1 MSFPKQIALA
11 TVVVAGAVGGLFLL
25 GQQEAEQSSY
35 AGSVAEPAV
44 APAAREKEKEIP
56 VKGFEHGTRS
66 LVPASAW
73 LVADFRGDL
82 TGNAPFSDA
91 DGLCGKVPA
100 PKRVALAVLPP
111 VGASGPVLLLAAP
124 EVEEI
129 FWGCAR
135 DRIVRAGGVP
145 LAQNDQFDVLKS
157 PSGVVARGP
166 GGGLIFISDEAQ
178 LELAL
183 SVLTG
188 MGESA
193 SSAGTHARLF
203 RRMHPEPSSD
213 EPKSALDLT
222 LALPANWLA
231 SVGEDANK
239 SPLRHVSAA
248 FLSLEE
254 SGGAQGGID
263 CQEAGC
269 QEVLVFLKRAQ
280 TDLTRQLPPGLAQ
293 SIGKS
298 LHAEHVNGTGRIALR
313 WSPTDI
319 RLQQL
324 LGQFLGGGPIIP

>member
-11 TVVVAGAVGGLFLL
+11 TVVVAAAVGGLFLL
-25 GQQEAEQSSY
+25 GRETEEAPAVSSTGDES
-35 AGSVAEPAV
+35 AAPAEPV
-44 APAAREKEKEIP
+44 TEKQPAP
-56 VKGFEHGTRS
+56 VKGFEHGTRA

-91 DGLCGKVPA
+91 DGLCGKIPA
-100 PKRVALAVLPP
+100 PRRVALAVLPP
-111 VGASGPVLLLAAP
+111 VGASGPVLLLAARQ
-124 EVEEI
+124 VEDV

-166 GGGLIFISDEAQ
+166 DGGLIFISDEGQ

-193 SSAGTHARLF
+193 SSSGTHARLF
-203 RRMHPEPSSD
+203 RRMHAEASA
-213 EPKSALDLT
+213 EAEKSALDLT
-222 LALPANWLA
+222 LALPPNWLS
-231 SVGEDANK
+231 SVGEDAAK

-248 FLSLEE
+248 FLSLDE

-263 CQEAGC
+263 CDEAGC
-269 QEVLVFLKRAQ
+269 ADVLAFLNRAQ
-280 TDLTRQLPPGLAQ
+280 SDLTRQLPPGLAQ
-293 SIGKS
+293 SISKS
-298 LHAEHVNGTGRIALR
+298 LRAEHLKGSGRIALS

-324 LGQFLGGGPIIP
+324 LGQFLGAGPIIP